1 MRKLLVVLLLVV
13 SQFVFA
19 QPSFEW
25 AKNFGGSLQIQVHDM
40 ELNSAGYLYS
50 VGQLSG
56 NADFDPGPS
65 TNSLYALGYA
75 DVFILKLDANA
86 NYQWAKRI
94 GGNSAQMECYSMDM
108 DSVGNIYLTGA
119 YNGTVDFN
127 PDLGI
132 YNLTS
137 SGYKDIF
144 VCKLDSNGVFIWA
157 RSIGESINDQEAN
170 SVSCDHHGNVLVT
183 GKFKGTVDF
192 DPGTGVSNLTAV
204 SNLSTDIYILKLDK
218 NGIYKWA
225 RSFGNA
231 SADWGSCIDV
241 DDMDNVYSTGKF
253 VGTVDFDP
261 SAAVYNLTQ
270 SASNSSGAYLSKLDS
285 NGNFS
290 FAKQF
295 SGNASVEGKS
305 LILDQNNYIYTV
317 GEFSGTADFD
327 PGISVLNITSPSHDL
342 YISKLDSNGN
352 LLQVKNFGAPNFG
365 LIYTEQINLDNA
377 GNIYISGSFTNTIDF
392 DPSINS
398 FNLTSNSQSSD
409 IYVAKYNPNFD
420 FVWAVSMGGIQGA
433 ENGESVVIDNSNNV
447 FTGGYFLGTSD
458 FDPSLAVYNLTATS
472 NIAGFIQ
479 KLGQCVP
486 SYTSLSA
493 SACNAYTLNG
503 QTYTSSGSHIQVYT
517 NAVGCDSLVTLNL
530 TLNAS
535 TTNLNVSACNN
546 FTFNNQVIWQSG
558 IYYDTLVN
566 SLGCDSLLVLNLNIQ
581 NPTYAN
587 ISQSACDSYTLNGQT
602 LTQSGIYYDTLLNAG
617 GCDSLVTLNLTIQHA
632 SNGSTSQ
639 VACNSYIFNGQTITQ
654 SGIYADTLVNSVG
667 CDSLLTLNLTI
678 NSSSNSSVN
687 QTACGSYVFNGLTL
701 MQSGTYNDTLINSVG
716 CDSVVKLILT
726 INNPNTMV
734 TQNGSLLSALTS
746 GATYQW
752 INCPSFTII
761 LGATNQ
767 TYNAT
772 ANGDYAMIITQNG
785 CTDTSICMTVT
796 GVGIE
801 VLNTQNFI
809 TISPNPTHTMFNIEC
824 PMNSA
829 KVIVYNSFGQKLLS
843 AKIEHHAATIDI
855 SQYPNGIYMAEIID
869 DKKTYRVKITKD

>member
-1 MRKLLVVLLLVV
+1 MKKLLVVLLLVV

-25 AKNFGGSLQIQVHDM
+25 AKKFGGSLQIQVHDM

-183 GKFKGTVDF
+183 GQFKGTVDF

-218 NGIYKWA
+218 NGNYKWA

-231 SADWGSCIDV
+231 NGDFGNCIEV
-241 DDMDNVYSTGKF
+241 DAMDNVYSTGLF
-253 VGTVDFDP
+253 TGTVDFDP
-261 SAAVYNLTQ
+261 STAVYNLTQ
-270 SASNSSGAYLSKLDS
+270 PASNSSGAYVSKLDS
-285 NGNFS
+285 NGFFL

-295 SGNASVEGKS
+295 SGNATVEGKS
-305 LILDQNNYIYTV
+305 LILDQNNNIFTS
-317 GEFSGTADFD
+317 GEFWGTADFD
-327 PGISVLNITSPSHDL
+327 PGIGVLNITSTNDL
-342 YISKLDSNGN
+342 YFAKLDSNGS
-352 LLQVKNFGAPNFG
+352 LLQVKNIGTFNNGYLTNK
-365 LIYTEQINLDNA
+365 QINLDNA
-377 GNIYISGSFTNTIDF
+377 GNIYLTGSYAKTIDF
-392 DPSINS
+392 DPGANT
-398 FNLTSNSQSSD
+398 FTLVSNSQTDD

-420 FVWAVSMGGIQGA
+420 FVWAVSMGGIQSL

-447 FTGGYFLGTSD
+447 YTGGYFLGTSD
-458 FDPSLAVYNLTATS
+458 FDPSLAVYNLTSTL

-503 QTYTSSGSHIQVYT
+503 QTYTSSGNHVQVYT

-535 TTNLNVSACNN
+535 STNLNVSACNN
-546 FTFNNQVIWQSG
+546 FTFNNQVVSQSG

-566 SLGCDSLLVLNLNIQ
+566 SLGCDSLLVLNLSIH
-581 NPTYAN
+581 NPTFAN
-587 ISQSACDSYTLNGQT
+587 ISQSACESYTFNGQT
-602 LTQSGIYYDTLLNAG
+602 HTQSGIYYDTLLNAG
-617 GCDSLVTLNLTIQHA
+617 GCDSLLTLNLTIHHA
-632 SNGSTSQ
+632 SNGSISQ
-639 VACNSYIFNGQTITQ
+639 TACDSYTFNGQAITQ

-678 NSSSNSSVN
+678 NHSSNSSIN
-687 QTACGSYVFNGLTL
+687 QTACGSYVFNGQTLT
-701 MQSGTYNDTLINSVG
+701 QSGTYNDTLINAAG
-716 CDSVVKLILT
+716 CDSLVKLILT

-734 TQNGSLLSALTS
+734 SQNGALLSALAS

-752 INCPSFTII
+752 VYCPSYTNIS
-761 LGATNQ
+761 GATNQ

-785 CTDTSICMTVT
+785 CTDTSTCLTVT

-801 VLNTQNFI
+801 DINQQNLI
-809 TISPNPTHTMFNIEC
+809 TISPNPTHAVFNIEC
-824 PMNSA
+824 PLNGA
-829 KVIVYNSFGQKLLS
+829 KVILYNSLGQKLLN

-855 SQYPNGIYMAEIID
+855 SQYPTGVYLAEIID
-869 DKKTYRVKITKD
+869 DKKTYRVKIIKD